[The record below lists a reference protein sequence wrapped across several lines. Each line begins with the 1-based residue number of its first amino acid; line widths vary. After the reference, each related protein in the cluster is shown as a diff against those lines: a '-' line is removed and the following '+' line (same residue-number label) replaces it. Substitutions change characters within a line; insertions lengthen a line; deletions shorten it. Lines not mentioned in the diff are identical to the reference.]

1 MHKGNIMTEASA
13 NEVGG
18 GAPMGYGDPIVN
30 TKIDVKKGVDAVG
43 KAKAEKAKSKP
54 APKAKTLSNS
64 SASQAKANV
73 TDMVVVGNPNAWQ
86 VLAKA
91 WSDSEG
97 WMKSTKVMQVGKDC
111 LVQVSTQQRAPDGS
125 SSVAEA
131 LQLMPMTQIKVVD
144 IEGTLALVPW
154 PRR

>member
-13 NEVGG
+13 NEAGG
-18 GAPMGYGDPIVN
+18 GTPPMGYGDPIVN
-30 TKIDVKKGVDAVG
+30 TKIDVKEGVDTVG
-43 KAKAEKAKSKP
+43 AERKAKAEKAKSKP

-73 TDMVVVGNPNAWQ
+73 TDMVVIGNPNAWQ

-111 LVQVSTQQRAPDGS
+111 LVQVST
-125 SSVAEA
+125 
-131 LQLMPMTQIKVVD
+131 
-144 IEGTLALVPW
+144 
-154 PRR
+154 